1 MKFGDNLKKIRILK
15 KLSQEDL
22 AEKVNVS
29 RQSVSKWETGDA
41 YPTMNNLLELCK
53 IFHCKI
59 NDLVNDSIID
69 IDSLG
74 DEVKTK
80 VVSLKKEEQHKMKVL
95 SKIITIISKIG
106 RIFCYIA
113 IPFICLILIITPY
126 LINRVVIKDNNLTLN
141 LLDSNINVLEESD
154 KVVLKYNGITL
165 ADADKEF
172 LNTKVVSIFEN
183 NSKAKII
190 GYVETGF
197 AVLLV
202 TIILT
207 SIIFKHLETL
217 FDNINKGETPFTLE
231 NVSLIKKIA
240 WKMIIIIIMTNIGG
254 GVFELLL
261 SSDLNIEFETYDL
274 VEILFLF
281 SLSYI
286 FEYGRL
292 LGLETKGQM
301 YGDGDE

>member
-141 LLDSNINVLEESD
+141 LLDSNVNVLEKSD

-190 GYVETGF
+190 GYIETGF
-197 AVLLV
+197 GVLLV

-207 SIIFKHLETL
+207 SIIFKHLEIL